1 MREYHNQHLIHD
13 LTQQFF
19 AEYLNGVKGLTEI
32 AVNEPNK
39 LFLKVKGRWEKREP
53 KISYDDCLS
62 FASTL
67 ADYHSDS
74 IGDIKPVLS
83 ATLPHGERVQV
94 VIPPAC
100 EKDKVSITIRK
111 PSNVFIT
118 HDDIVKSGFYS
129 RVGQSFKS
137 EDASSDLVDLYHT
150 GNFAAFIPECLRQG
164 KTMVF
169 CGGTGSGKTT
179 FSNAVMFY
187 IPHHLRLISIEDT
200 DETRFRFHENH
211 VKLYYPSEG
220 GNNLITSASL
230 LRACLRMNPDR
241 ILMTEIRGA
250 ETWDFLKASS
260 SGHSGG
266 VTTVHEEKPEDAILG
281 MVTRCYQNT
290 ECNNLPFNALVRK
303 VLNNIDVIMSIKYLS
318 DVDKRFASDIYFKDV
333 HQNDYLARLLG

>member
-137 EDASSDLVDLYHT
+137 ENASSDLVDLYHT

-187 IPHHLRLISIEDT
+187 I
-200 DETRFRFHENH
+200 
-211 VKLYYPSEG
+211 
-220 GNNLITSASL
+220 
-230 LRACLRMNPDR
+230 
-241 ILMTEIRGA
+241 
-250 ETWDFLKASS
+250 
-260 SGHSGG
+260 
-266 VTTVHEEKPEDAILG
+266 
-281 MVTRCYQNT
+281 
-290 ECNNLPFNALVRK
+290 
-303 VLNNIDVIMSIKYLS
+303 
-318 DVDKRFASDIYFKDV
+318 
-333 HQNDYLARLLG
+333 

>member
-1 MREYHNQHLIHD
+1 MRDIKNQHLIND
-13 LTQQFF
+13 FTQQFF
-19 AEYLNGVKGLTEI
+19 AEYLNGIEGLTEI

-39 LFLKVKGRWEKREP
+39 LFLKVKGRWKKRDT
-53 KISYDDCLS
+53 KMSFNDCLS
-62 FASTL
+62 FAATL
-67 ADYHSDS
+67 ADYHQDS
-74 IGDIKPVLS
+74 IGEIKPILS
-83 ATLPHGERVQV
+83 ATLPLGERVQV
-94 VIPPAC
+94 VIPPAS
-100 EKDKVSITIRK
+100 EKNKVSITIRK

-118 HDDIVKSGFYS
+118 HEDIVSSGFYS
-129 RVGQSFKS
+129 RVGQSFNAAN
-137 EDASSDLVDLYHT
+137 ASSDLVELYRS
-150 GNFAAFIPECLRQG
+150 GNFAEFIPECLRQG

-211 VKLYYPSEG
+211 VKLYYPSEAEKSV
-220 GNNLITSASL
+220 ITSALL

-266 VTTVHEEKPEDAILG
+266 LSTVHEESPEDAVLG
-281 MVTRCYQNT
+281 MVTRCYQNA

-303 VLNNIDVIMSIKYLS
+303 VLNNIDVIMSIKYL
-318 DVDKRFASDIYFKDV
+318 DECDNRFARDIYFKDI
-333 HQNDYLARLLG
+333 HQADYLSRLLV